1 MSTANRIVR
10 NSGILYG
17 KMVVTV
23 FLSIYT
29 TRLLLQALGIT
40 DFGVFNVVG
49 GAIAMLTFLNT
60 AMASATQRFMS
71 FATGA
76 GNQSKQHVIFNVSLI
91 LHFVVAIAVVIILE
105 VVGHFLFKNVFKIP
119 YVRIASAQYVYQ
131 FMVISTALTI
141 MSVPYDAVINAHE
154 NMLLFAIL
162 GVIESILKMCIA
174 FYITYTNSDK
184 LLIYGLLMAVL
195 SILLLVLRRVYCRAT
210 YSECTVNLR
219 QHFSMTVFRDLTHFA
234 AWSFLGASSSMLTG
248 YGQGLVMNAFFGPI
262 VNTSQGIANQVSGQL
277 GAFAGTMLKA
287 LNPII
292 DKSEGAGNRGLM
304 LKAAMMGSKLSFLLL
319 IIFFIPVLVDT
330 HHIFKMWLVTIPEYA
345 VVFCQL
351 LLVRN
356 LIDQLFV
363 TLTGTI
369 AAVGNIKR
377 FQIYTSIL
385 NISPLI
391 VGYFA
396 FTKGVG
402 PQFLYGFFII
412 VSVINC
418 AFIIYFT
425 AVTCQLNVK
434 EYMVN
439 VVFRCVLSF
448 AIIFSFC
455 SLLLLLEVDE
465 ILRLALIVGTTFL
478 LYCPVVWYIGFDQN
492 ERNIVAKIVRGLTK
506 KITSN
511 LPTCTTSFK
520 KNY

>member
-17 KMVVTV
+17 KMVITV

-29 TRLLLQALGIT
+29 TRLLLHSLGVT

-60 AMASATQRFMS
+60 AMATATQRFMS

-76 GNQSKQHVIFNVSLI
+76 GNHSKQHVIFNVSLI
-91 LHFVVAIAVVIILE
+91 LHFGIAIAVVIILE
-105 VVGHFLFKNVFKIP
+105 VVGHLLFKNVFKIP
-119 YVRIASAQYVYQ
+119 IIRIESAQYVYQ
-131 FMVISTALTI
+131 FMVASTALTI

-154 NMLLFAIL
+154 NMFLFAVL
-162 GVIESILKMCIA
+162 GVVESILKLSIA
-174 FYITYTNSDK
+174 FYISYTNSDK

-195 SILLLVLRRVYCRAT
+195 SILLLVIRRVYCRFT
-210 YSECTVNLR
+210 YSECKVSFR
-219 QHFSMTVFRDLTHFA
+219 KHFDITVFRDLTHFA

-248 YGQGLVMNAFFGPI
+248 YGQGLVMNSFFGPI

-292 DKSEGAGNRGLM
+292 DKSEGAGDRSLM

-319 IIFFIPVLVDT
+319 IVFFIPVLVDT
-330 HHIFKMWLVTIPEYA
+330 HYIFKLWLVTVPEYA

-363 TLTGTI
+363 TLTGSI
-369 AAVGNIKR
+369 AAVGKIKR

-385 NISPLI
+385 NVLPLI
-391 VGYFA
+391 IGYIA

-402 PQFLYGFFII
+402 PVFLYGLFIF
-412 VSVINC
+412 VSLINS
-418 AFIIYFT
+418 AIIIYFAT
-425 AVTCQLNVK
+425 VLCQLNVK
-434 EYMVN
+434 VYMAN
-439 VVFRCVLSF
+439 VVFRCVFSF
-448 AIIFSFC
+448 SIIFLSC
-455 SLLLLLEVDE
+455 SLFLFFKMNE
-465 ILRLALIVGTTFL
+465 IVRLALIVGTSVL
-478 LYCPVVWYIGFDQN
+478 LYLPVVWYIGFNEN
-492 ERNIVAKIVRGLTK
+492 ERNIVANMINILTK
-506 KITSN
+506 KLKGHFSHSPLI
-511 LPTCTTSFK
+511 
-520 KNY
+520 